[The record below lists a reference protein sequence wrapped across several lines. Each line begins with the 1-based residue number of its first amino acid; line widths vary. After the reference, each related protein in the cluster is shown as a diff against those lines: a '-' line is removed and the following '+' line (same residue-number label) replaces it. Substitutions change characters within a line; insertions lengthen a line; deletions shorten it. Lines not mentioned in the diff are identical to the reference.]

1 MNKKE
6 FQSAKTLACDEQG
19 LAFIS
24 TMMVVLMLGVLGVMA
39 LTMSGLGNSSAG
51 ALRMVEEGQA
61 AAESCVGV
69 GVDVIQRTIVPNGQT
84 TVPAALL
91 APGGPVPV
99 TQSASLWGEITR
111 SPANSPDC
119 PVANASCGLPA
130 PNLTMVVNNYNI
142 NGDIDSLFGRNRPGT
157 QGGVDVYYRI
167 DCSATNAA
175 TGTTTRVIAVYDCVQ
190 GGASGLGVCFL
201 HTI

>member
-1 MNKKE
+1 MTSHE
-6 FQSAKTLACDEQG
+6 HRFGEPLTHDERG
-19 LAFIS
+19 VAFMG
-24 TMMVVLMLGVLGVMA
+24 TMMVVLMLGLLGVTA
-39 LTMSGLGNSSAG
+39 LTMSALGNSSAG

-61 AAESCVGV
+61 AAESCIGT
-69 GVDVIQRTIVPNGQT
+69 GVDVIQRTIVPNGQN
-84 TVPAALL
+84 TVPVALQ

-99 TQSASLWGEITR
+99 TNAASLWGEIMR

-119 PVANASCGLPA
+119 PVTGPNCAIPA

-142 NGDIDSLFGRNRPGT
+142 NGDIDSLFARPKAGT
-157 QGGVDVYYRI
+157 QGAVDIYFRI

-175 TGTTTRVIAVYDCVQ
+175 TGTQTRVIAVYDCVQ
-190 GGASGLGVCFL
+190 GGPGGVGVCYL